1 MFLTKTHCV
10 SPECIFFFHKRFASL
25 ILRCLHSCLQ
35 ARSLRLHCLGQLG
48 FSGTLPPPTVHQWN
62 SAKPLVWIASP
73 CFAAHAHSCTRNK
86 TPVRTLLNSATRG
99 QKLHGAPLTWKC
111 GKAESISVK
120 GNSSC
125 VPVSSY
131 NTWRT
136 LLSHQ
141 AVRNRDAGLARR
153 WKVSVLTAAPARF
166 HNTKQK

>member
-10 SPECIFFFHKRFASL
+10 SLECVFFFHKRFASL

-120 GNSSC
+120 GTVAVFQFHPTIHEGHYC
-125 VPVSSY
+125 P
-131 NTWRT
+131 TRQCGT
-136 LLSHQ
+136 ETRDLL
-141 AVRNRDAGLARR
+141 ADGKYLC
-153 WKVSVLTAAPARF
+153 
-166 HNTKQK
+166 